1 MGQNLFLS
9 GSILAVLV
17 PLAATG
23 LLGLA
28 AVVAVHELAEVVVIA
43 NGIRAGR
50 RGAFAGHTVPA
61 SDDDPPTDVALAG
74 ECDEGCCARP
84 ATVPLTHG
92 SAIAGPPGAH

>member
-1 MGQNLFLS
+1 MRQNLFLS

-23 LLGLA
+23 ILGLA

-50 RGAFAGHTVPA
+50 RTAFARHTVLP
-61 SDDDPPTDVALAG
+61 SDDGPPADAGVAGDCEA
-74 ECDEGCCARP
+74 DCCA
-84 ATVPLTHG
+84 G
-92 SAIAGPPGAH
+92 STTD